1 MIRLTIFAIVPLGLA
16 LTAFAGEAAESRSE
30 LATGRAY
37 YTDGKFGKAASSF
50 RMALKANPAD
60 AEASYWAGMSYQRLA
75 DIATP
80 FGGRSLAKA
89 RAYLMRATQLAP
101 ERREYRLALFDFL
114 LDSAY
119 LSRTALRDAS
129 NMLRTVDESDPDYG
143 EMRRQLE
150 REKRANSAPDARLGR
165 LFLAVPRTAVGV
177 AGI

>member
-1 MIRLTIFAIVPLGLA
+1 MIRLTTFAIVPFALV
-16 LTAFAGEAAESRSE
+16 LTALAGEAAEPRAE

-37 YTDGKFGKAASSF
+37 YTDGKFSKAASCF
-50 RMALKANPAD
+50 RMALQAQPDD

-89 RAYLMRATQLAP
+89 RTYLTRATQLAP
-101 ERREYRLALFDFL
+101 ELREYRQALFDFL

-119 LSRTALRDAS
+119 SSRTALRDAS
-129 NMLRTVDESDPDYG
+129 AVLQTVAESDPDYG
-143 EMRRQLE
+143 EMRRRLE
-150 REKRANSAPDARLGR
+150 REKKANSAADARLGR
-165 LFLAVPRTAVGV
+165 LFLAGPRTALGI